1 MTAER
6 PHATID
12 DPYAAVRESR
22 SSAVPVLQDLTN
34 RFCALMQRSVIRTA
48 LPGQSPRHVVDQ
60 FMDAVE
66 KETPFRFILGDDG
79 NSIRNADI
87 ILANHQ
93 GPRTDDVGGVDEES
107 AVAGG
112 TGGTEGLYAHW
123 LLRPHT
129 RYVLKNYLVRI
140 PRWTLVKALTRLA
153 LLDWHAVKKELRQL
167 FMALA
172 FRKTKPIIVDRTME
186 KPAREVGAPARRNR
200 AYVDRMREV
209 RQNVAREICRTVH
222 EDGKPVMVYPEGT
235 RSNDGRI
242 QGFVSEF
249 FQTIVTD
256 YILPRIKEDR
266 PIRIGILAADVLSAF
281 PDGVGRDVKAYD
293 KPITLMGVEYNPA
306 GVVMELE
313 ERMQRVG
320 DEPLSEKEIKTYGRM
335 LLMDAR
341 WQMANALTEI
351 LERDEKA

>member
-1 MTAER
+1 MER

-12 DPYAAVRESR
+12 DPYAAVREGR

-34 RFCALMQRSVIRTA
+34 RFCALMQRSVIRAA

-66 KETPFRFILGDDG
+66 KETPFRFVLGDDG

-107 AVAGG
+107 AVPRG
-112 TGGTEGLYAHW
+112 TGGTEGLYAHA
-123 LLRPHT
+123 LLPPNT

-140 PRWTLVKALTRLA
+140 PRWTLVKAFARL
-153 LLDWHAVKKELRQL
+153 DRHAIKKELGQL
-167 FMALA
+167 LMALA

-186 KPAREVGAPARRNR
+186 KPPREAGAPARRNR
-200 AYVDRMREV
+200 PYVNRMREV
-209 RQNVAREICRTVH
+209 RRNVAKEICRTVN

-242 QGFVSEF
+242 QGFVSEY
-249 FQTIVTD
+249 FQSIVTD
-256 YILPRIKEDR
+256 YILPRVKEER
-266 PIRIGILAADVLSAF
+266 PIHIGILVSDVLSAF

-293 KPITLMGVEYNPA
+293 KPIRLMGVYFYPA

-320 DEPLSEKEIKTYGRM
+320 DAPLSEKEIKTYGRM

-341 WQMANALTEI
+341 WWMANALTEI
-351 LERDEKA
+351 VEKNGKA